1 MSLTMASS
9 SKEPAAGRSKT
20 VKLTGPEQ
28 VALFLKEL
36 EHPLKDEIEEVRK
49 IILSAADDITEQIK
63 WNAPSFCYNRQDRV
77 TMNLQGKGCF
87 RLIFHTGVKVKE
99 AAATEPLFT
108 DTSGLLEWITG
119 DRAVVKITDNTDL
132 ELKRAKLAALVARWM
147 KETVQS

>member
-1 MSLTMASS
+1 
-9 SKEPAAGRSKT
+9 
-20 VKLTGPEQ
+20 
-28 VALFLKEL
+28 
-36 EHPLKDEIEEVRK
+36 
-49 IILSAADDITEQIK
+49 
-63 WNAPSFCYNRQDRV
+63 
-77 TMNLQGKGCF
+77 MNLQGKGCF

>member
-1 MSLTMASS
+1 MECA
-9 SKEPAAGRSKT
+9 E
-20 VKLTGPEQ
+20 
-28 VALFLKEL
+28 
-36 EHPLKDEIEEVRK
+36 
-49 IILSAADDITEQIK
+49 
-63 WNAPSFCYNRQDRV
+63 FCYNRQDRV

-119 DRAVVKITDNTDL
+119 DRAVVKITDNTDNTDL
-132 ELKRAKLAALVARWM
+132 ELKRAKLAALVARRM